1 MASPVRFAV
10 VRAVLEAKGYV
21 LTRISGSHHIFTKPG
36 QPLVVSVPVHRGMVK
51 HAYYK
56 KTLQAP

>member
-21 LTRISGSHHIFTKPG
+21 LTRISGSHHIFTKPS

-51 HAYYK
+51 YVYYK
-56 KTLQAP
+56 KALQAP